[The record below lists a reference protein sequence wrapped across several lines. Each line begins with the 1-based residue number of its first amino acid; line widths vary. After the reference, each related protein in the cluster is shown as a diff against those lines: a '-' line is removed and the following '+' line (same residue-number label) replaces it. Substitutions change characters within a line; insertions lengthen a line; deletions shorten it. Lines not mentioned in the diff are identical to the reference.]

1 MRVLCEGCHTT
12 YDLPEGKEGQIGCPY
27 CEHVNVAP
35 APGGGCHPNNQ
46 PSEKFDPMRTVIA
59 PGQADFG
66 DETTHARKVVSE
78 KKPMLPAHQSLSFV
92 IVDGNSIGKKFPIHT
107 ALISIGREKTDIVL
121 DDSEVSRHHCNILV
135 FDDIIVVRDHG
146 STNGTMV
153 RGSIVVAS
161 FIKPGDTLQ
170 VGLTVMKL
178 EAQPK

>member
-27 CEHVNVAP
+27 CEHVNVDVVP
-35 APGGGCHPNNQ
+35 AGGSDPRNQ
-46 PSEKFDPMRTVIA
+46 PSERFDPMRTVIA
-59 PGQADFG
+59 PAPADFG

-92 IVDGNSIGKKFPIHT
+92 IVDGNSIGGKIPISS
-107 ALISIGREKTDIVL
+107 ALMSIGREKTDIVL
-121 DDSEVSRHHCNILV
+121 DDSEVSRHHCNVLV